1 MTAPPK
7 PRRGPGKPSLS
18 GEGRSPRIP
27 STSVPAAVDAAVRHE
42 AYRRRVGVGQV
53 VREVL
58 TAWARRRTPARTP
71 SAPSFP
77 SSP

>member
-27 STSVPAAVDAAVRHE
+27 STSVPESVDAAVRHE
-42 AYRRRVGVGQV
+42 ADRRSVGVGQV

-58 TAWARRRTPARTP
+58 TAWARRRA
-71 SAPSFP
+71 
-77 SSP
+77 SPR